1 MKKIFILSLLLL
13 CLCGCGEKK
22 KYEEISEKEME
33 TIVEEELYVLW
44 NKEKIEDIT
53 NNERLTLAIKK
64 YAKNTNLDYYSLEKV
79 KKIDVEKAFK
89 TTSVSSL
96 GLKHENVKGSAK
108 ITTCEHDAWEYNKQ
122 KELYINTFDG
132 HGVCASKEAYRKL
145 ISFEEKNGKYVAVYK
160 YIFDYSCEGDDP
172 VSLYGSYEDAINKRN
187 KLDELGGF
195 EYSTPEEYNDV
206 LAKKYE
212 DIKNSLM
219 TYTYTFV
226 KIDGKIS
233 LVDFNR
239 K

>member
-108 ITTCEHDAWEYNKQ
+108 ITTCEHDA
-122 KELYINTFDG
+122 
-132 HGVCASKEAYRKL
+132 
-145 ISFEEKNGKYVAVYK
+145 
-160 YIFDYSCEGDDP
+160 
-172 VSLYGSYEDAINKRN
+172 
-187 KLDELGGF
+187 
-195 EYSTPEEYNDV
+195 
-206 LAKKYE
+206 
-212 DIKNSLM
+212 
-219 TYTYTFV
+219 
-226 KIDGKIS
+226 
-233 LVDFNR
+233 
-239 K
+239 